1 MPVNHSSLPAGDCR
15 QPIHYI
21 SIMYLLVTCI
31 ISYSTRIMLLNVLRY
46 LPTKKVSGNISKRGL
61 EMCQQISWIFLIFQS
76 ETYVIIINPPLY
88 TCARVVYLIVELEG
102 VQEVVERMEIGLFQ
116 VVSDDGQDAAV
127 HVTTSQSSTVRPH
140 MDQFTDAVFLGR
152 RTVAERV
159 LDRHIQRVANSA
171 RSVITE

>member
-1 MPVNHSSLPAGDCR
+1 M
-15 QPIHYI
+15 
-21 SIMYLLVTCI
+21 
-31 ISYSTRIMLLNVLRY
+31 
-46 LPTKKVSGNISKRGL
+46 
-61 EMCQQISWIFLIFQS
+61 
-76 ETYVIIINPPLY
+76 
-88 TCARVVYLIVELEG
+88 YLIVELEG